1 MSNVHSRSS
10 IRDCTYIYVLTK
22 IYKTREQPTRRAKQ
36 RNHIDPE
43 PYTRHGRRVR
53 INKDFPSRASRHSYT
68 RFRSV
73 DSSFR
78 TIDPHYTPAA
88 GRGASLYSAIRPFA
102 ENMHASYLD
111 PTATNSH
118 EIWVDLC

>member
-1 MSNVHSRSS
+1 MDDRFFRVDTLKKGTETESCRSLP
-10 IRDCTYIYVLTK
+10 R

-36 RNHIDPE
+36 RNHIDLE
-43 PYTRHGRRVR
+43 PYTLHGRRVR

-78 TIDPHYTPAA
+78 TIDPHYTPAT

-102 ENMHASYLD
+102 ENTHASYLD
-111 PTATNSH
+111 PTATNSRN
-118 EIWVDLC
+118 EI